1 MTFGS
6 SEAQPRAAGR
16 DLALLLL
23 AGAGMAFCITLLFLG
38 MRSVMEV
45 GGACADG
52 GPYVSANPC
61 PAGSSLAMF
70 VGIFGLFGFGAL
82 GFWAGSSVGGP
93 WLGLPLLAWPA
104 LFLSLGFNFLQYGIA
119 PPWGGGLEWGFLVPG
134 HHLRDHG
141 RRAAGHRLAVA
152 PRLRGRRRGPRVAA
166 TFGLPTTGGRSV
178 QLSYGHHPAAHVR
191 GVVRGAAR
199 RRRPPP
205 VMPVSGGHPIDVPGG
220 SDELVDRLER
230 LAHLR
235 RTGDLTNEEFETAKA
250 ALLAAAAREGGDA

>member
-1 MTFGS
+1 VIHGAS
-6 SEAQPRAAGR
+6 AAPSRASGR
-16 DLALLLL
+16 DLGLLLL
-23 AGAGMAFCITLLFLG
+23 SGAGMAFCITLLFLG
-38 MRSVMEV
+38 MRSVMDV

-61 PAGSSLAMF
+61 PEGSALAMF

-82 GFWAGSSVGGP
+82 GFWAGASVGGP

-134 HHLRDHG
+134 IIFMLMG
-141 RRAAGHRLAVA
+141 GVPLVIAW
-152 PRLRGRRRGPRVAA
+152 RLRRDFEGDDAGDRIAA

-178 QLSYGHHPAAHVR
+178 RLSYGHHPAR
-191 GVVRGAAR
+191 SAATASFAAAA
-199 RRRPPP
+199 P
-205 VMPVSGGHPIDVPGG
+205 VMPASGGHPIDVPGG

-235 RTGDLTNEEFETAKA
+235 RSGDLTNDEFETAKA
-250 ALLAAAAREGGDA
+250 ALLDAAAREGGRS